1 MYIDMY
7 PQITIDYLAAFN
19 LLSVTSSNDITT
31 HNVLRRYRLRNA
43 PSSIELIMFAL
54 RSLENQK

>member
-1 MYIDMY
+1 MY